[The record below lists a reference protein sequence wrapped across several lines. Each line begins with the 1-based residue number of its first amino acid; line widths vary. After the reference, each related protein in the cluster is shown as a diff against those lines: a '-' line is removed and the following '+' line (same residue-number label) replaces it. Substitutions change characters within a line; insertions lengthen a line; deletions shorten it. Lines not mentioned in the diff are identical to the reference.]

1 MLRNTALALA
11 FVDAAAVHLLD
22 EKMSGFRAPWTAH
35 RVAERVTHTHVGE
48 IREQDISVNVSPKMA
63 KIITLQC
70 GNVL

>member
-11 FVDAAAVHLLD
+11 FVDAAAVSLNSKGKH
-22 EKMSGFRAPWTAH
+22 APWTAR